1 MGIETY
7 IPYII
12 VAVIAAIVVLN
23 GIKIIRPTHR
33 AAVETLGKFTGFKE
47 PGMTFVIP
55 IFQKLYS
62 LNITEQLVDVER
74 QDVITKDNL
83 NCRVDAQVYYKIGDH
98 TEDMQNAL
106 YNVNNVNRQM
116 VQLAKTTLRDIIGR
130 KEFEEVNSN
139 RSVLNA
145 LIFESIEK
153 ETVNWGV
160 KVVRV
165 ELKEIEPPEDVQTTM
180 NDIIKANNTKV
191 AAKDFAEA
199 EKTKAYGEKL
209 ATIERAEGEKKYMIE
224 VANGKKESQVLIAK
238 GEAEAIKTVAAANA
252 NKYEVESKAL
262 TEHFKA
268 TAITHKELETTQI
281 SYKDNAKIIVADSK
295 NPLNLVVN
303 ESGKGK
309 VIPMEVSER
318 KPKRSD
324 YR

>member
-12 VAVIAAIVVLN
+12 VAVVAVIVILN
-23 GIKIIRPTHR
+23 GLKIIRPTHR
-33 AAVETLGKFTGFKE
+33 AAVETLGKFTGFKT

-55 IFQKLYS
+55 IFQRLYS

-83 NCRVDAQVYYKIGDH
+83 NCRVDAQVYYKIGD
-98 TEDMQNAL
+98 TEEDMRNAL
-106 YNVNNVNRQM
+106 YHVNNVNRQM

-139 RSVLNA
+139 RSELNSM
-145 LIFESIEK
+145 IFESIEK

-165 ELKEIEPPEDVQTTM
+165 ELKEIEPPEDVQSTM

-191 AAKDFAEA
+191 AARDFAEA

-224 VANGKKESQVLIAK
+224 VAEGKKQAQVKVAE
-238 GEAEAIKTVAAANA
+238 GEATAIKEVAAANA
-252 NKYEVESKAL
+252 EKYEVEGKSL
-262 TEHFKA
+262 QEHFVK
-268 TAITHKELETTQI
+268 TAITHKELETTEA
-281 SYKDNAKIIVADSK
+281 SYKDNSKIIVADSK

-309 VIPMEVSER
+309 VIPMTVEEPQR
-318 KPKRSD
+318 KRGRYS
-324 YR
+324 